1 MFKAMNQNMHLRFLK
16 EHKLES
22 RKYQMD
28 IARKCA
34 HANSLVVIPTGLGKT
49 IISLL
54 VVAEVLDSFPT
65 GSKVIM
71 LAPTRPLITQHHE
84 SFREFLTIP
93 SEKMTELMGNVA
105 SNKRP

>member
-1 MFKAMNQNMHLRFLK
+1 MSNSTAKALSSKNHLRFLK
-16 EHKLES
+16 ESKLES
-22 RKYQMD
+22 RKYQVD

-54 VVAEVLDSFPT
+54 VVAEVLESFPA

-84 SFREFLTIP
+84 SFQEFLNIS
-93 SEKMTELMGNVA
+93 SEKMV
-105 SNKRP
+105 